1 MYKAAK
7 AIFRHNDSF
16 FLQLRDNK
24 YSIPYPNRWAF
35 FGGRILKNETP
46 RAGLIR
52 EIQEELSYVLENP
65 KYFFNWY
72 NPETNT
78 KVIYFLVKMNKKE
91 IFSNINEGQKG
102 NWFNKI
108 DLDHISIAPDIK
120 AVKNIL

>member
-46 RAGLIR
+46 PASCATAQDSPRGAPGWDASTLQVDPNGDLCPG
-52 EIQEELSYVLENP
+52 IQPPGPSGWG
-65 KYFFNWY
+65 F
-72 NPETNT
+72 
-78 KVIYFLVKMNKKE
+78 IFLKK
-91 IFSNINEGQKG
+91 
-102 NWFNKI
+102 
-108 DLDHISIAPDIK
+108 
-120 AVKNIL
+120 